1 MSTNHQQE
9 DLLTLFRCDPSSAS
23 YGEWQAVIVPE
34 ISIPLPSHSRTVS
47 VRQND
52 SGRGELGSRTWEAGL
67 HLALFLASDRAPH
80 WWFDGRTRL
89 LELGSGAGLVG
100 CTAAAR
106 GASVTLTCPPC
117 CRCCGTTSRG
127 TPWPRR

>member
-1 MSTNHQQE
+1 MSTNHHQE

-52 SGRGELGSRTWEAGL
+52 SGRGELGSRTWEAGAAPG
-67 HLALFLASDRAPH
+67 ALPRTATAAPH

-89 LELGSGAGLVG
+89 LELGKRRGPRGLHG
-100 CTAAAR
+100 GRQGGPA
-106 GASVTLTCPPC
+106 
-117 CRCCGTTSRG
+117 
-127 TPWPRR
+127 